1 MRVRLSERQ
10 LNLLRETEKKE
21 SIYQRFLRHKIV
33 PYVMER
39 VEDYSTENEDIYHYS
54 VVNLIEDIQ
63 DEFGMSYDLASFAVF
78 TYLVRDDIDP
88 LEHWYLPDWLY
99 RVDQPMEYL
108 KHSGFYDKYMTDVPF
123 NDIEKTEDGRV
134 IFSVDNW
141 EEFADLFDESD
152 AVRGILGEDWFEMY
166 DYYNYPI
173 TDVVSNLSD
182 ENVKY
187 VIETIIEKHG
197 GESISGLE
205 HREEFE
211 DLLNENGDL
220 VIDDRLKTIT
230 DSYNLGILL
239 SESEL
244 LDSDIASDLNRA
256 YNSAY
261 NSAAEGEL
269 WKESKD
275 EIEDFLGSKGS
286 WGKDEMLVFDITNT
300 YQNIIDD
307 YVLESHEVPE
317 EFSFISL
324 LYDYVRNYYHAG
336 QLKISDLRYFYP
348 SSEAIERDFNDNIR
362 GYF

>member
-10 LNLLRETEKKE
+10 LNLLKEVEKKE

-39 VEDYSTENEDIYHYS
+39 VEDYSTENEDIYAYS

-78 TYLVRDDIDP
+78 TYLVREDINP

-99 RVDQPMEYL
+99 KIHQPMEYL
-108 KHSGFYDKYMTDVPF
+108 KHSGFYDEYITDVAF

-141 EEFADLFDESD
+141 EEFADLFDNAD
-152 AVRGILGEDWFEMY
+152 TVRNILGEDWFEMY
-166 DYYNYPI
+166 DYYDYPI
-173 TDVVSNLSD
+173 TDVVNALSN

-187 VIETIIEKHG
+187 VIEAIIDKHG

-244 LDSDIASDLNRA
+244 LDSDIVSDLTNA

-261 NSAAEGEL
+261 NSASEGEL
-269 WKESKD
+269 WGEAKN

-324 LYDYVRNYYHAG
+324 LYDYLRNYYHAG
-336 QLKISDLRYFYP
+336 QLKISDLQYFYP
-348 SSEAIERDFNDNIR
+348 NSDAIERDFNDNIG

>member
-10 LNLLRETEKKE
+10 LNLLKEAEKKE

-39 VEDYSTENEDIYHYS
+39 IEDYSTENEDIYAYS

-63 DEFGMSYDLASFAVF
+63 EEFGMSYDLASFAVF
-78 TYLVRDDIDP
+78 TYLVREDMDP

-99 RVDQPMEYL
+99 KIDQPMEYL
-108 KHSGFYDKYMTDVPF
+108 KHSGFYDEYITDVAF

-141 EEFADLFDESD
+141 EEFADLFDEAD
-152 AVRGILGEDWFEMY
+152 AVRSILGEDWFEFF
-166 DYYNYPI
+166 DYYDYPI
-173 TDVVSNLSD
+173 TEIVDALSN

-187 VIETIIEKHG
+187 VIETIIEKYE
-197 GESISGLE
+197 GESIYGLE

-244 LDSDIASDLNRA
+244 LDSDIVNELTNA
-256 YNSAY
+256 YNSSY
-261 NSAAEGEL
+261 NSATEGEL
-269 WKESKD
+269 WEEAKN

-286 WGKDEMLVFDITNT
+286 WGKDEMLVFDITDT

-307 YVLESHEVPE
+307 YVYESHEVPE

-324 LYDYVRNYYHAG
+324 LYDYLRNYYHAG
-336 QLKISDLRYFYP
+336 KLKISDLQYFYP
-348 SSEAIERDFNDNIR
+348 SSDAIERDFNDNVR
-362 GYF
+362 SYL

>member
-39 VEDYSTENEDIYHYS
+39 IEDYSTENEDIYAYS

-78 TYLVRDDIDP
+78 TYLVREDIDP

-99 RVDQPMEYL
+99 KIDQPMEYL

-141 EEFADLFDESD
+141 EEFADLFDEAD
-152 AVRGILGEDWFEMY
+152 AVRSILGEDWFEMY
-166 DYYNYPI
+166 DYYDYPI

-244 LDSDIASDLNRA
+244 LDSDITDELVRA
-256 YNSAY
+256 YNSSY
-261 NSAAEGEL
+261 NSASESEL
-269 WKESKD
+269 WEEAKN

-286 WGKDEMLVFDITNT
+286 WGKDDMLVFDITDT

-324 LYDYVRNYYHAG
+324 LYEYIRNYYHGG
-336 QLKISDLRYFYP
+336 QLKISNLQYFYP

>member
-1 MRVRLSERQ
+1 M
-10 LNLLRETEKKE
+10 
-21 SIYQRFLRHKIV
+21 

-39 VEDYSTENEDIYHYS
+39 VEDYSTENEDIYGYS
-54 VVNLIEDIQ
+54 VVNLIEDIEE
-63 DEFGMSYDLASFAVF
+63 EFGMSYDLASFAVF
-78 TYLVRDDIDP
+78 TYLVREDIDP

-108 KHSGFYDKYMTDVPF
+108 KHSGFYDEYITEGNFD
-123 NDIEKTEDGRV
+123 DIEKTEDGRV

-141 EEFADLFDESD
+141 EEFADLFDEAD
-152 AVRGILGEDWFEMY
+152 AVRSILGEDWFEMY
-166 DYYNYPI
+166 DYYDYPI

-187 VIETIIEKHG
+187 VIETIIEKYE
-197 GESISGLE
+197 GESIYGLE

-244 LDSDIASDLNRA
+244 IDSDIADELVRA

-261 NSAAEGEL
+261 NSATESEL
-269 WKESKD
+269 WEEAKN

-286 WGKDEMLVFDITNT
+286 WGKDEMLVFDITDT

-307 YVLESHEVPE
+307 YVYESHEVPE

-324 LYDYVRNYYHAG
+324 LYDYLRNYYHAG
-336 QLKISDLRYFYP
+336 KLKISDLQYFYP
-348 SSEAIERDFNDNIR
+348 SSDAIERDFNDNV
-362 GYF
+362 GSYL